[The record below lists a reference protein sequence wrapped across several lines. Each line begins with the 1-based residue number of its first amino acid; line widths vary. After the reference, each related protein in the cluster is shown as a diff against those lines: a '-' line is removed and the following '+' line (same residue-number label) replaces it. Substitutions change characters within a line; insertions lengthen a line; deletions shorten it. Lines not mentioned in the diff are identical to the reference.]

1 VRLLPRYRR
10 TVVITLVALAL
21 FGSPGR
27 QAHGVGAITSHTAS
41 VVALI
46 GSWQWPVGGPRVVV
60 RPYLAPATPW
70 GAGHRGIDIETVGR
84 ATDDTALIV
93 LAPDDGVVH
102 FAGTVVNRPVL
113 SIEHAGGLLSSYEP
127 VATELRAGQRVH
139 KGDPIGI
146 LEAGHCAV
154 ITCLHFGVRLG
165 GEYVSPLL
173 LLGGVP
179 RAVLVP
185 TRDE

>member
-1 VRLLPRYRR
+1 VRLFTWHRGAGAIVLAALVLFGHPGGSAHAVSG
-10 TVVITLVALAL
+10 TTTHPAPAVAL
-21 FGSPGR
+21 
-27 QAHGVGAITSHTAS
+27 V
-41 VVALI
+41 

-60 RPYLAPATPW
+60 RPYVAPATPW
-70 GAGHRGIDIETVGR
+70 GAGHRGIDIEVVGGSGS
-84 ATDDTALIV
+84 ALTIV
-93 LAPDDGVVH
+93 APDDGVVH

-113 SIEHAGGLLSSYEP
+113 SIEHAGGLLSSFEP
-127 VATELRAGQRVH
+127 VNTDLVAGQRVH
-139 KGDPIGI
+139 KGDPIGT

-179 RAVLVP
+179 RAILVP
-185 TRDE
+185 TRDD